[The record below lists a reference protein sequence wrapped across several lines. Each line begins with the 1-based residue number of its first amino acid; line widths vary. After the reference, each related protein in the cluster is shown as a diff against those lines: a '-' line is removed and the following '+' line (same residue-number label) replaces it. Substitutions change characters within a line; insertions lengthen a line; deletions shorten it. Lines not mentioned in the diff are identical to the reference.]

1 MRRTLLLSLL
11 ALPLSAQGPVVEID
25 SPMTPPDWALMERA
39 LLDANSRAVEAF
51 ADRYIDERGYL
62 LHTIRWG
69 TLDGPDDAIE
79 TYYNWTL
86 LHALGGSD
94 SVLELYKK
102 GLEGHLLLVGQLAL
116 GGDGDLAHLG
126 QRGQHLLVEV
136 GHLVHSREHQILE
149 SAHV

>member
-1 MRRTLLLSLL
+1 MRYILLLSLFT
-11 ALPLSAQGPVVEID
+11 LPLFAQGPVVEID
-25 SPMTPPDWALMERA
+25 SPMPPPDWALMERA

-62 LHTIRWG
+62 QHTIRWG

-94 SVLELYKK
+94 SVLEHYKK
-102 GLEGHLLLVGQLAL
+102 GLEGHLLQYNELRTELTELAENGAYHKEL
-116 GGDGDLAHLG
+116 ITQSDWFHTGEGMRAFFLWGL
-126 QRGQHLLVEV
+126 
-136 GHLVHSREHQILE
+136 S
-149 SAHV
+149 